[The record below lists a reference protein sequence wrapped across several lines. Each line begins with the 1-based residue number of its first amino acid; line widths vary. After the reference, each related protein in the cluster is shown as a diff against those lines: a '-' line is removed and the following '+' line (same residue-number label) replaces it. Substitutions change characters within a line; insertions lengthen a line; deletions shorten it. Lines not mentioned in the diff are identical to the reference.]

1 MILASASCCAGGGR
15 LGAAEGGRGAARG
28 PRGAFPPGP
37 AAVGR
42 RRAGRA
48 VGGGGLARE
57 GRGAACRALLP
68 GLPESVTPQ
77 EYQLYL
83 LLGTSGLL
91 VAFLLFAGIKGDPV
105 ECE

>member
-1 MILASASCCAGGGR
+1 MAG
-15 LGAAEGGRGAARG
+15 
-28 PRGAFPPGP
+28 
-37 AAVGR
+37 
-42 RRAGRA
+42 
-48 VGGGGLARE
+48 E